1 MNLHHPLAITNKVS
15 GENMIKNFIT
25 AVGIFSMGSLF
36 NLAQADVSINATRII
51 YPASKK
57 EITFTVNNAGKKSSL
72 IQAWLDE
79 GNSKDTPDNTSA
91 PFVLTP
97 PISILQAEKGQNIRV
112 RYTGEIALPTDK
124 ESLFWINVLE
134 VPQNTDD
141 PNQLR
146 IGIRSRI
153 KFFFRPEKLAL
164 SPENAPEKLSW
175 KLINKNSKWHVLIHN
190 STPYYITF
198 NQIHINTEKTKG
210 SVDLSPQKS
219 MISPNG
225 DMEYEITAK
234 SDEIKPGINFS
245 VINDYGGS
253 SSYTAKLA
261 E

>member
-1 MNLHHPLAITNKVS
+1 
-15 GENMIKNFIT
+15 MIKNCTT
-25 AVGIFSMGSLF
+25 AICIFSASSLF
-36 NLAQADVSINATRII
+36 NLVQADVSINTTRII

-57 EITFTVNNAGKKSSL
+57 EITFTVNNAGKRASL
-72 IQAWLDE
+72 IQTWLDE
-79 GNSKDTPDNTSA
+79 GNSKETPDNTTA

-97 PISILQAEKGQNIRV
+97 PISVLQAEKGQNIRV
-112 RYTGEIALPTDK
+112 RYTGEITLPTDK

-153 KFFFRPEKLAL
+153 KFFFRPEKLAI

-175 KLINKNSKWHVLIHN
+175 KLVSKNSKWHVLIHN

-198 NQIHINTEKTKG
+198 NQIQINTEKVKG

-219 MISPNG
+219 MVSPN
-225 DMEYEITAK
+225 DDVEYEITSK
-234 SDEIKPGINFS
+234 SNDIKPGINFS
-245 VINDYGGS
+245 VINDFGGS
-253 SSYTAKLA
+253 TSYIAKFA